1 MKRLKIIF
9 KEKAIPFMFSRTA
22 KNTYIVLFGN
32 SLAMILAFFYTVLLV
47 RVLTLSDFGYY
58 SALFSFLLL
67 VVDIADLGIG
77 SSLARFLPPLKKE
90 YPKMLSFL
98 KSAFI
103 IQIIAV
109 LIIVFFIF
117 ITASFISNI
126 IFHSFD
132 KTIYIKIMCLGIF
145 GSALSNFFIYA
156 LSAKEKF
163 IRSSI
168 VTLTIA
174 STRFIFLLPLIYFSV
189 VYLLSV
195 VWAQVLSF
203 IVSAVLAFYLVN
215 TKFIFAKR
223 IKGDIK
229 NLLHF
234 ASFLG
239 IARSITTISG
249 RLDVIMLMALT
260 DSVRTGIYSTASRV
274 VSLYPLFTA
283 SFLTVV
289 GPRISTLKDYKFV
302 KKYLLKI
309 ILGTLAL
316 IFSIIIFIIIAKPFM
331 LILFGVKSAEAI
343 PVLMLLLISMIFFTG
358 SIPAVA
364 LALYYLKKP
373 FILTI
378 NSFLQLV
385 VVICGNFFFI
395 PRFGKLGP
403 AYSLI
408 IAYGLSFFV
417 TTAMSIYFFKKS
429 KKVIKKDKFDTIT
442 SIETL

>member
-1 MKRLKIIF
+1 MKKLKILI
-9 KEKAIPFMFSRTA
+9 KEIAIPFVFSPTA

-47 RVLTLSDFGYY
+47 RTLTLSDFGYY

-77 SSLARFLPPLKKE
+77 SSLARFLPPLKKD
-90 YPKMLSFL
+90 PSKMLSFL

-103 IQIIAV
+103 MQIFLVSI
-109 LIIVFFIF
+109 LVFFIF
-117 ITASFISNI
+117 VTSSFISTI
-126 IFHSFD
+126 IFHSPD
-132 KTIYIKIMCLGIF
+132 KKLYIKIICLGIF
-145 GSALSNFFIYA
+145 GSVLSNFFIYA

-168 VTLTIA
+168 VTLIIA
-174 STRFIFLLPLIYFSV
+174 STRLIFLLPLIYFST
-189 VYLLSV
+189 VYLSSV

-203 IVSAVLAFYLVN
+203 IFSAVIAFYLIDPR
-215 TKFIFAKR
+215 FIFAKR

-229 NLLHF
+229 RLLHF

-249 RLDVIMLMALT
+249 RLDVLMLMAFT
-260 DSVRTGIYSTASRV
+260 DSVQTGIYSTASRV
-274 VSLYPLFTA
+274 VSLYPLFTT

-289 GPRISTLKDYKFV
+289 GPRVSILQDYAFV

-309 ILGTLAL
+309 IFGTLSL
-316 IFSIIIFIIIAKPFM
+316 IVSIIVFIIIAKPFM
-331 LILFGVKSAEAI
+331 LILFGIKSIEAI
-343 PVLMLLLISMIFFTG
+343 PVLRLLLISMIFFTG

-373 FILTI
+373 FILTV
-378 NSFLQLV
+378 NSILQLV
-385 VVICGNFFFI
+385 VVILGNFFFI
-395 PRFGKLGP
+395 PRFGKIGP

-417 TTAMSIYFFKKS
+417 TTAMSIYFFRKS
-429 KKVIKKDKFDTIT
+429 KKGIKGDSFDTIT
-442 SIETL
+442 PIESL